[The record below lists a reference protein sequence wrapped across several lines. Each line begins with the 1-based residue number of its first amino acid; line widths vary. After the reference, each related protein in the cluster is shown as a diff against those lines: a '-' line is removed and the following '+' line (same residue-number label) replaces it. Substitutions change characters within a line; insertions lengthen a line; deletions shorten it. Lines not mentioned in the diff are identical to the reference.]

1 MNLNKTSFFN
11 STEVNISSRMN
22 EYMKKN
28 FGYEVEGDI
37 ATLQEAKKSLQA
49 EQLELKD
56 NNMSSKYIENMLMIE
71 TITSLLKA
79 HGETLEEDDGRL
91 KKDPATGKYDP
102 EEIRKMQYQQNVAD
116 PLNKG
121 IDSSKTATTIS
132 VEYDLE
138 LDKPKSQNP
147 LLKRHYQLMRKFNVF
162 ISMPEWQGGD
172 YGQWFA
178 DVRGSK
184 ENLLGWLKAWDYDQ
198 DYIDDVMGLEESA
211 KESLEEEPGDQD
223 GMYDSG
229 KDYEVD
235 QHIDNQKSA
244 TKISMA
250 KLKAGDEVQILAKG
264 PGAERNGL
272 KKGENP
278 YGEGNTVQI
287 LGFGVVPFEAK
298 TSNKS
303 HVIAD
308 SLVDFKDLYKKEI
321 RNLKSDE
328 DYERDLQMRDNP
340 RARLNIIVNDIV
352 PNSGFVGFIYQSS
365 SGPGLMYISRSLSGD
380 KWAVNFSD
388 DMEFDL
394 VSGDA
399 SQSESLEEDEEKGPD
414 HYRWKNDSQLSQAER
429 LLAVCIEKLDD
440 AITYRAENSH
450 LFFNNGDKAGTG
462 DLYGMKDKLEK
473 LHDNWDEHTEYYGM

>member
-1 MNLNKTSFFN
+1 MNLNTTSFFN

-37 ATLQEAKKSLQA
+37 ATLREARKSLQA
-49 EQLELKD
+49 EQHELKD
-56 NNMSSKYIENMLMIE
+56 NYMSAKYVENMLMIE

-79 HGETLEEDDGRL
+79 HGETLKED
-91 KKDPATGKYDP
+91 
-102 EEIRKMQYQQNVAD
+102 
-116 PLNKG
+116 
-121 IDSSKTATTIS
+121 
-132 VEYDLE
+132 
-138 LDKPKSQNP
+138 
-147 LLKRHYQLMRKFNVF
+147 
-162 ISMPEWQGGD
+162 
-172 YGQWFA
+172 
-178 DVRGSK
+178 
-184 ENLLGWLKAWDYDQ
+184 
-198 DYIDDVMGLEESA
+198 
-211 KESLEEEPGDQD
+211 EEEPRDQD

-229 KDYEVD
+229 RDYEVD
-235 QHIDNQKSA
+235 QYIDKQKST
-244 TKISMA
+244 TKVSMA

-272 KKGENP
+272 KRGENP

-328 DYERDLQMRDNP
+328 DYERDLRQRDNS

-352 PNSGFVGFIYQSS
+352 PKPGFVGFIYQSS

-380 KWAVNFSD
+380 KWAVNFGD

-394 VSGDA
+394 VIGGA
-399 SQSESLEEDEEKGPD
+399 SQSESLEQPDQIESVKEKGTGRNTPSDNNPETVKEDDDFKYDSSNKGRYDGSHPDDDFDDEEKGAE
-414 HYRWKNDSQLSQAER
+414 HYRWKNESQL
-429 LLAVCIEKLDD
+429 AVALGRIESAMEEIDH
-440 AITYRAENSH
+440 AIEYRGENSAK
-450 LFFNNGDKAGTG
+450 FFNNGDKAGVGSLMSIKGTLQKIL
-462 DLYGMKDKLEK
+462 DNWEKDTEFYGM
-473 LHDNWDEHTEYYGM
+473 